1 MATHYD
7 FSVAVIDDDE
17 SFCRSVRRWLHA
29 ATFRAAIYRSAE
41 AFLADPDNS
50 RFTCLLVDVQLGGMS
65 GLEMQR
71 QLVARG
77 SRTPVIF
84 VTAYDDPAAIAEA
97 REIGC
102 VAFLRKTVGG
112 ARLLETIQSVLP
124 GQSGTRVL
132 PPPLEFDA

>member
-1 MATHYD
+1 
-7 FSVAVIDDDE
+7 
-17 SFCRSVRRWLHA
+17 LHA

-41 AFLADPDNS
+41 EFLADADKS

-71 QLVARG
+71 QLVAQG

-84 VTAYDDPAAIAEA
+84 VTSYDDPSAITQAL
-97 REIGC
+97 EIGC

-124 GQSGTRVL
+124 APHRSRVL